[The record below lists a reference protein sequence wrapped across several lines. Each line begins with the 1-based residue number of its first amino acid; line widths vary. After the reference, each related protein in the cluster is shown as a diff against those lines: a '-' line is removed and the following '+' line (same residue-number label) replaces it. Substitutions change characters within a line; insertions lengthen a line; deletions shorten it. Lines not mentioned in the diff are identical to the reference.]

1 MAKMPK
7 AYNEVEK
14 MSNDELISAKGL
26 GISPERL
33 TLINAEIAMRI
44 ANGKLELPKT
54 ECFCC
59 GKKLD
64 LDIHCGDD
72 KPHVISPVYEGLRFR
87 STGNFGSTIYDPMPI
102 SSREFLEIVVCD
114 ACIMKKKEKVRH
126 VHSVRTST
134 TAEAK
139 PFDPE
144 SLCV

>member
-1 MAKMPK
+1 MAKTPK
-7 AYNEVEK
+7 AYKEVAR

-26 GISPERL
+26 GISQENL

-44 ANGKLELPKT
+44 ESGKLEPPRT

-87 STGNFGSTIYDPMPI
+87 SSGNFGSTIYDPMPI
-102 SSREFLEIVVCD
+102 SKREFLEIVVCD
-114 ACIMKKKEKVRH
+114 ACIMKRKEKVRH
-126 VHSVRTST
+126 VYGVRTST
-134 TAEAK
+134 TSEAK

-144 SLCV
+144 SE